1 MELLQNIL
9 SSFGAAVVVPVMLF
23 IVALFL
29 KVKPKK
35 AFQSALNAGIG
46 LTGFN
51 LIVNSFVP
59 IVTPVINNMVEQT
72 GVKLPVFDTGWQ
84 ATSVIAYSTQVGV
97 VFLVVGLVLQVALF
111 LLRWTDVFMPSDMW
125 NNYSFM
131 VWGSMIYLITSNMAL
146 AMACMIVQNL
156 YVMLLGEVIAKRWA
170 NYYNLPGTTLTAPH
184 HVTSVPYAIIM
195 NWILDKLG
203 AGKINWDPA
212 TLKKKLGFLGEP
224 ITLGLFLGLLIGIMG
239 NLNNLTSLDGWGSVF
254 TMGLAVS
261 AVMAIFPR
269 VASIFASAFTS
280 LTNASKKTAK
290 GSGKNREWM
299 LSVNDAVGYGEPATL
314 MTGLILIPIM
324 VLLAM
329 ILPGNETLPL
339 VDLIALPYMVEM
351 IICVSKGNIFK
362 GVISGIIWFTI
373 GLYVCTLTA
382 PYFTEVAAQ
391 VGVNIPEGAMMITS
405 FGILYNPVMAL
416 IFLAFLS
423 GNFLWMGIVIV
434 IYFAMYI
441 LFKKNKQF
449 GASWKAK
456 IQIRQKKRWL
466 HEGVS

>member
-1 MELLQNIL
+1 
-9 SSFGAAVVVPVMLF
+9 
-23 IVALFL
+23 
-29 KVKPKK
+29 
-35 AFQSALNAGIG
+35 
-46 LTGFN
+46 
-51 LIVNSFVP
+51 
-59 IVTPVINNMVEQT
+59 MVEQT

-269 VASIFASAFTS
+269 VAVF
-280 LTNASKKTAK
+280 
-290 GSGKNREWM
+290 
-299 LSVNDAVGYGEPATL
+299 
-314 MTGLILIPIM
+314 
-324 VLLAM
+324 LLQH
-329 ILPGNETLPL
+329 LL
-339 VDLIALPYMVEM
+339 V
-351 IICVSKGNIFK
+351 
-362 GVISGIIWFTI
+362 
-373 GLYVCTLTA
+373 
-382 PYFTEVAAQ
+382 
-391 VGVNIPEGAMMITS
+391 
-405 FGILYNPVMAL
+405 
-416 IFLAFLS
+416 
-423 GNFLWMGIVIV
+423 
-434 IYFAMYI
+434 
-441 LFKKNKQF
+441 
-449 GASWKAK
+449 
-456 IQIRQKKRWL
+456 
-466 HEGVS
+466 

>member
-97 VFLVVGLVLQVALF
+97 IFLVVGLVLQVALF
-111 LLRWTDVFMPSDMW
+111 LVKWTDVFMPSDMW

-131 VWGSMIYLITSNMAL
+131 VWGSMIYLITDNMAL

-184 HVTSVPYAIIM
+184 HVTSVPYAIVM

-239 NLNNLTSLDGWGSVF
+239 NLNTLNTLDGWGSVF

-261 AVMAIFPR
+261 AVMAVFPR

-329 ILPGNETLPL
+329 VLPGNEALPL

-351 IICVSKGNIFK
+351 IICISKGNIFK

-423 GNFLWMGIVIV
+423 GNFYGWESLLSFI
-434 IYFAMYI
+434 
-441 LFKKNKQF
+441 
-449 GASWKAK
+449 
-456 IQIRQKKRWL
+456 
-466 HEGVS
+466 

>member
-423 GNFLWMGIVIV
+423 GNFLRMGIVIV

-441 LFKKNKQF
+441 LFKKNKQAVWSF
-449 GASWKAK
+449 
-456 IQIRQKKRWL
+456 L
-466 HEGVS
+466 EGENSDTPKEKVVA

>member
-373 GLYVCTLTA
+373 GLYV
-382 PYFTEVAAQ
+382 
-391 VGVNIPEGAMMITS
+391 
-405 FGILYNPVMAL
+405 
-416 IFLAFLS
+416 
-423 GNFLWMGIVIV
+423 
-434 IYFAMYI
+434 
-441 LFKKNKQF
+441 
-449 GASWKAK
+449 
-456 IQIRQKKRWL
+456 R
-466 HEGVS
+466 

>member
-9 SSFGAAVVVPVMLF
+9 NSFGAAVVVPIMLF
-23 IVALFL
+23 VVALFL
-29 KVKPKK
+29 KVPPKK
-35 AFQSALNAGIG
+35 AFQSSLNAGIG
-46 LTGFN
+46 LTGFS
-51 LIVNSFVP
+51 LIINSFVP
-59 IVTPVINNMVEQT
+59 IVTPVINNMVNQT
-72 GVKLPVFDTGWQ
+72 GIKLPVLDTGWQ

-97 VFLVVGLVLQVALF
+97 VFLVVGLVLQVGLF
-111 LLRWTDVFMPSDMW
+111 LLKWTNVFMPSDMW

-131 VWGSMIYLITSNMAL
+131 VWGSMIYLITHNMIL

-156 YVMLLGEVIAKRWA
+156 YVLLFGEVISKRWA

-184 HVTSVPYAIIM
+184 HVCAVPYAVLM

-203 AGKINWDPA
+203 AGKINLNPK

-239 NLNNLTSLDGWGSVF
+239 NLNSLTTLKGWGSVF
-254 TMGLAVS
+254 AVGLAVS
-261 AVMAIFPR
+261 AVMAVFPR

-290 GSGKNREWM
+290 GSDSNREWV

-329 ILPGNETLPL
+329 VLPGNKTLPL
-339 VDLIALPYMVEM
+339 VDLIALPYMVEV
-351 IICVSKGNIFK
+351 IISISKGNIFK
-362 GVISGIIWFTI
+362 GVISGIIWFSI
-373 GLYVCTLTA
+373 GLYVCTYTA

-391 VGVNIPEGAMMITS
+391 VGVTIPKGAMMITS
-405 FGILYNPVMAL
+405 FGILYNPIMAL

-423 GNFLWMGIVIV
+423 GNYFFMGIVV
-434 IYFAMYI
+434 ILYFVAYI
-441 LFKKNKQF
+441 LFKKNKIKVWNF
-449 GASWKAK
+449 
-456 IQIRQKKRWL
+456 L
-466 HEGVS
+466 EGEKPAENSEKVII

>member
-1 MELLQNIL
+1 VELLQNIL

-299 LSVNDAVGYGEPATL
+299 LSVNDAVGYGELDDGTDS
-314 MTGLILIPIM
+314 
-324 VLLAM
+324 
-329 ILPGNETLPL
+329 NS
-339 VDLIALPYMVEM
+339 DH
-351 IICVSKGNIFK
+351 
-362 GVISGIIWFTI
+362 GII
-373 GLYVCTLTA
+373 GDD
-382 PYFTEVAAQ
+382 
-391 VGVNIPEGAMMITS
+391 
-405 FGILYNPVMAL
+405 
-416 IFLAFLS
+416 LARKR
-423 GNFLWMGIVIV
+423 NF
-434 IYFAMYI
+434 A
-441 LFKKNKQF
+441 
-449 GASWKAK
+449 
-456 IQIRQKKRWL
+456 
-466 HEGVS
+466 VS

>member
-9 SSFGAAVVVPVMLF
+9 NSFGAAVVVPVMLF

-29 KVKPKK
+29 KVTPKK
-35 AFQSALNAGIG
+35 AFQSALNAGVG

-59 IVTPVINNMVEQT
+59 IITPVINNMVDQT
-72 GVKLPVFDTGWQ
+72 GIQLPVLDTGWQ
-84 ATSVIAYSTQVGV
+84 ATSIIAYSTQVGV
-97 VFLVVGLVLQVALF
+97 IFLVVGLALQVILF
-111 LLRWTDVFMPSDMW
+111 LVKWTDVFMPSDMW

-131 VWGSMIYLITSNMAL
+131 VWGSMIYLITNNMPL

-156 YVMLLGEVIAKRWA
+156 YVMLFGEVIAKRWG

-184 HVTSVPYAIIM
+184 HVCAVPYAIAM
-195 NWILDKLG
+195 NWLLDKLG
-203 AGKINWDPA
+203 AGKVNWDPQ
-212 TLKKKLGFLGEP
+212 TLKKRLGFLGEP
-224 ITLGLFLGLLIGIMG
+224 VTLGLFLGILIGIMG
-239 NLNNLTSLDGWGSVF
+239 NLNALNTLEGWGGVF
-254 TMGLAVS
+254 TIGLAVA
-261 AVMAIFPR
+261 AVMAVFPR

-290 GSGKNREWM
+290 GGGAGREWM

-329 ILPGNETLPL
+329 VLPGNETLPL

-362 GVISGIIWFTI
+362 GIISGVIWFSI
-373 GLYVCTLTA
+373 GLYVCTFTA

-391 VGVNIPEGAMMITS
+391 VGVSIPEGAMMVTS

-423 GNFLWMGIVIV
+423 GNFALMGVV
-434 IYFAMYI
+434 VVLYLAMYV
-441 LFKKNKQF
+441 LFKKNKTAVWNF
-449 GASWKAK
+449 
-456 IQIRQKKRWL
+456 L
-466 HEGVS
+466 EGTKEEPEEKVVA